1 MCYCYSWGTYK
12 DKIAKKNSKEVKYY
26 LATYPSSAKQQG
38 EDCNLTHIVGQLGGS
53 IALRQLGVY

>member
-1 MCYCYSWGTYK
+1 MCYCYSQGTYK

-26 LATYPSSAKQQG
+26 LATYPSSAKQWG

>member
-1 MCYCYSWGTYK
+1 MCCCYSQGTYK
-12 DKIAKKNSKEVKYY
+12 DKIAKKNSEEVKYY

-38 EDCNLTHIVGQLGGS
+38 EDCNLTYIVRQLGGS